1 MVEIKKEERGIKME
15 KENCFD
21 FNLVDLSKSAKIVE
35 TFLIAIGALLTPF
48 IVPQLLEVIFG
59 KTSFIATNSQYVVGT
74 IVNIALIFAGIN
86 LKGYKKILGIITL
99 PSISAICSGFIF
111 KTASIYTV
119 YMIPAIWIGNFLLV
133 YLYRKIYVE
142 KNKNYVLA
150 SIVAILVKAGVIFL
164 GFNILTMVKV
174 IPGQGK
180 IFQALQLSMGLNQLV
195 TATIAAVI
203 VAGIVVGI
211 KAKKGLYKKA

>member
-1 MVEIKKEERGIKME
+1 ME

-21 FNLVDLSKSAKIVE
+21 LKLVDLSKRTEIVV
-35 TFLIAIGALLTPF
+35 TVLIAIGALLTPF
-48 IVPQLLEVIFG
+48 IVPQLLQIVFG
-59 KTSFIATNSQYVVGT
+59 KTSFIATNSQYVVGS

-86 LKGYKKILGIITL
+86 LKGYKKIIGIITL

-119 YMIPAIWIGNFLLV
+119 YMIPAIWLGNFALV

-142 KNKNYVLA
+142 KKKNYILA
-150 SIVAILVKAGVIFL
+150 SISAILVKTAIIFF
-164 GFNILTMVKV
+164 GFNLLTWVSI

-180 IFQALQLSMGLNQLV
+180 VFEALQLSMGMNQLV
-195 TATIAAVI
+195 TATIAVVI
-203 VAGIVVGI
+203 VAGIIGAI
-211 KAKKGLYKKA
+211 KAKKGLYKKV

>member
-1 MVEIKKEERGIKME
+1 ME

-21 FNLVDLSKSAKIVE
+21 LKLVDLSKRTEIVV
-35 TFLIAIGALLTPF
+35 TVLIAIGALLTPF
-48 IVPQLLEVIFG
+48 IVPKLLQIVFG
-59 KTSFIATNSQYVVGT
+59 KTSFIATNSQYVVGS

-86 LKGYKKILGIITL
+86 LKGYKKIIGIITL

-119 YMIPAIWIGNFLLV
+119 YMIPAIWLGNFALV

-142 KNKNYVLA
+142 KKKNYILA
-150 SIVAILVKAGVIFL
+150 SISAILVKTAIIFF
-164 GFNILTMVKV
+164 GFNLLTWVSI

-180 IFQALQLSMGLNQLV
+180 VFEALQLSMGMNQLV
-195 TATIAAVI
+195 TATIAVVI
-203 VAGIVVGI
+203 VAGIIGAI
-211 KAKKGLYKKA
+211 KAKKGLYKKV

>member
-1 MVEIKKEERGIKME
+1 ME

-142 KNKNYVLA
+142 KNRNYVLA
-150 SIVAILVKAGVIFL
+150 SIVAILIKVAVIFL
-164 GFNILTMVKV
+164 GFNILTIIKV
-174 IPGQGK
+174 IPSQGK

-195 TATIAAVI
+195 TATIASVV

>member
-1 MVEIKKEERGIKME
+1 ME

>member
-1 MVEIKKEERGIKME
+1 ME

-21 FNLVDLSKSAKIVE
+21 LKLVDLSKRTEIVV
-35 TFLIAIGALLTPF
+35 TVLIAIGALLTPF
-48 IVPQLLEVIFG
+48 IVPQLLQVIFG
-59 KTSFIATNSQYVVGT
+59 KTSFIATNSQYVVGS

-86 LKGYKKILGIITL
+86 LKGYKKIIGIITL

-119 YMIPAIWIGNFLLV
+119 YMIPAIWLGNFALV

-142 KNKNYVLA
+142 KKKNYILA
-150 SIVAILVKAGVIFL
+150 SISAILVKTAIIFF
-164 GFNILTMVKV
+164 GFNLLTWVSI

-180 IFQALQLSMGLNQLV
+180 VFEALQLSMGMNQLV
-195 TATIAAVI
+195 TATIAVVI
-203 VAGIVVGI
+203 VAGIIGAI
-211 KAKKGLYKKA
+211 KAKKGLYKKV

>member
-1 MVEIKKEERGIKME
+1 ME

-142 KNKNYVLA
+142 KNRNYVLA
-150 SIVAILVKAGVIFL
+150 SIVAILIKVAVIFL
-164 GFNILTMVKV
+164 VFNILTIIKV
-174 IPGQGK
+174 IPSQGK

-195 TATIAAVI
+195 TATIASVV

>member
-1 MVEIKKEERGIKME
+1 ME

-21 FNLVDLSKSAKIVE
+21 LNLVDFSKRAEIIEIV
-35 TFLIAIGALLTPF
+35 LIAVGALLTPF
-48 IVPQLLEVIFG
+48 IIPQLLQVVFG
-59 KTSFIATNSQYVVGT
+59 KTSVIAANSQYVVGS

-86 LKGYKKILGIITL
+86 LKGYKKIIGIITL

-119 YMIPAIWIGNFLLV
+119 YMIPAIWLGNFAIV

-142 KNKNYVLA
+142 KKKNYVLA
-150 SIVAILVKAGVIFL
+150 SVVAILVKTAIIFF
-164 GFNILTMVKV
+164 GFNLLTWANV

-180 IFQALQLSMGLNQLV
+180 VFEALQLSMGMNQLV
-195 TATIAAVI
+195 TATVASVI
-203 VAGIVVGI
+203 VAGIIGII

>member
-1 MVEIKKEERGIKME
+1 ME

-21 FNLVDLSKSAKIVE
+21 LKLVDLSKKTEIVV
-35 TFLIAIGALLTPF
+35 TVLVAIGALLTPF
-48 IVPQLLEVIFG
+48 IVPQLLQVVFG
-59 KTSFIATNSQYVVGT
+59 KTSFIATNSQYVVGS

-86 LKGYKKILGIITL
+86 LKGYKKIIEIITL

-119 YMIPAIWIGNFLLV
+119 YMIPAIWLGNFALV

-142 KNKNYVLA
+142 KKKNYILSSVL
-150 SIVAILVKAGVIFL
+150 AILVKTAIIFF
-164 GFNILTMVKV
+164 GFNLLTWFRV
-174 IPGQGK
+174 IPEHGK
-180 IFQALQLSMGLNQLV
+180 VFEALQLSMGMNQLI

-203 VAGIVVGI
+203 VAGIIGAI
-211 KAKKGLYKKA
+211 KAKKGLYKKV

>member
-1 MVEIKKEERGIKME
+1 ME

-21 FNLVDLSKSAKIVE
+21 LKLVDLSKRTEIVV
-35 TFLIAIGALLTPF
+35 TVLIAIGALLTPF
-48 IVPQLLEVIFG
+48 IVPQLLQIVFG
-59 KTSFIATNSQYVVGT
+59 KTSFIAANSQYVVGS

-86 LKGYKKILGIITL
+86 LKGYKKIIGIITL

-119 YMIPAIWIGNFLLV
+119 YMIPAIWLGNFALV

-142 KNKNYVLA
+142 KKKNYILA
-150 SIVAILVKAGVIFL
+150 SISAILVKTAIIFF
-164 GFNILTMVKV
+164 GFNLLTWVSI

-180 IFQALQLSMGLNQLV
+180 VFEALQLSMGMNQLV

-203 VAGIVVGI
+203 VAGIIGAI
-211 KAKKGLYKKA
+211 KAKKGLYKKV

>member
-1 MVEIKKEERGIKME
+1 ME

-21 FNLVDLSKSAKIVE
+21 LKLVDLSKRTEIVV
-35 TFLIAIGALLTPF
+35 TVLIAIGALLTPF
-48 IVPQLLEVIFG
+48 IVPQLLQIVFG
-59 KTSFIATNSQYVVGT
+59 KTSFIATNSQYVVGS

-86 LKGYKKILGIITL
+86 LKGYKKIIGIITL

-119 YMIPAIWIGNFLLV
+119 YMIPAIWLGNFALV

-142 KNKNYVLA
+142 KKKNYILSSVL
-150 SIVAILVKAGVIFL
+150 AILVKTAIIFF
-164 GFNILTMVKV
+164 GFNLLTWFRV
-174 IPGQGK
+174 IPEHGK
-180 IFQALQLSMGLNQLV
+180 VFEALQLSMGMNQLI

-203 VAGIVVGI
+203 VAGIIGAI
-211 KAKKGLYKKA
+211 KAKKGLYKKV

>member
-1 MVEIKKEERGIKME
+1 ME

-119 YMIPAIWIGNFLLV
+119 YMIPAILIGNFLLV

-142 KNKNYVLA
+142 KNRNYVLA
-150 SIVAILVKAGVIFL
+150 SIVAILIKVAVIFL
-164 GFNILTMVKV
+164 GFNILTIIKV
-174 IPGQGK
+174 IPSQGK

-195 TATIAAVI
+195 TATIASVV

>member
-1 MVEIKKEERGIKME
+1 ME

-21 FNLVDLSKSAKIVE
+21 LKLVDLSKRTEIVV
-35 TFLIAIGALLTPF
+35 TVLIAIGALLTPF
-48 IVPQLLEVIFG
+48 IVPQLLQIVFG
-59 KTSFIATNSQYVVGT
+59 KTSFIATNSQYVVGS

-86 LKGYKKILGIITL
+86 LKGYKKIIGIITL

-119 YMIPAIWIGNFLLV
+119 YMIPAIWLGNFALV

-142 KNKNYVLA
+142 KKKNYVLT
-150 SIVAILVKAGVIFL
+150 SVVAILVKAAIIFF
-164 GFNILTMVKV
+164 GFNLLTWVNV

-180 IFQALQLSMGLNQLV
+180 VFEALQLSMGMNQLV
-195 TATIAAVI
+195 TATVAAVV
-203 VAGIVVGI
+203 VAGIIVGI
-211 KAKKGLYKKA
+211 KTKKGLYKKA

>member
-1 MVEIKKEERGIKME
+1 ME

-21 FNLVDLSKSAKIVE
+21 LKLVDLSKKTEIVV
-35 TFLIAIGALLTPF
+35 TVLIAIGALLTPF
-48 IVPQLLEVIFG
+48 IVPQLLQVVFG
-59 KTSFIATNSQYVVGT
+59 KTSVIATNSQYVVGS

-86 LKGYKKILGIITL
+86 LKGYKKIIGIITL
-99 PSISAICSGFIF
+99 PSVSAICSGFIF

-119 YMIPAIWIGNFLLV
+119 YMIPAIWLGNFALV

-142 KNKNYVLA
+142 KKKNYVLA
-150 SIVAILVKAGVIFL
+150 SVVAILVKAAIIFF
-164 GFNILTMVKV
+164 GFNLLTWVHV

-180 IFQALQLSMGLNQLV
+180 VFQALQLSMGMNQLV
-195 TATIAAVI
+195 TATVAAVV
-203 VAGIVVGI
+203 VAGIIVAI